1 MSEESIMKEEKI
13 KEKEGQVSY
22 ELPTIT
28 LSISD
33 GEDSSTTIGVSAH
46 DYEEVLFLLWMIVV
60 V

>member
-1 MSEESIMKEEKI
+1 MKEEKI